1 MDWMHIASAVLIIM
15 MIVFIWPKA
24 RYMLKNSP
32 EGSSQDWLTTV
43 GLLGAVGLF
52 VALLIAMV

>member
-1 MDWMHIASAVLIIM
+1 MDWMQIGSAILIIM
-15 MIVFIWPKA
+15 MIVFIWPRA
-24 RYMLKNSP
+24 RHMLKNSP
-32 EGSSQDWLTTV
+32 QGSSQEWLTTA